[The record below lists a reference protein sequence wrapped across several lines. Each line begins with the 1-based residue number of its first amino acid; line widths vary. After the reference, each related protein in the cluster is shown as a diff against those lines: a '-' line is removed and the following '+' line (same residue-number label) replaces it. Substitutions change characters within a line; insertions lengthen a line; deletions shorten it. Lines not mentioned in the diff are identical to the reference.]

1 MKTIEPVRDNDVSIQ
16 LTIMQG
22 QLDTILS
29 ELQAL
34 RLERLPASPEKIEEL
49 LAALHTIFND
59 AEFTASWALET
70 AIDNDPDAVRLLQS
84 ITAVAGSRPGIKKL
98 SRLLNKVTGSTYG
111 GYQLSVA
118 NPHGRDGTTFIVR
131 VTMLQKLSPRIFPM

>member
-1 MKTIEPVRDNDVSIQ
+1 MNDSATQDDVSLQ
-16 LTIMQG
+16 LAEIQG
-22 QLDTILS
+22 QLNMVLA
-29 ELQAL
+29 ELRAL
-34 RLERLPASPEKIEEL
+34 RSERLPASPEKIEEL

-98 SRLLNKVTGSTYG
+98 SRLLNKVTGTYG
-111 GYQLSVA
+111 GHQLSVA

-131 VTMLQKLSPRIFPM
+131 VTM